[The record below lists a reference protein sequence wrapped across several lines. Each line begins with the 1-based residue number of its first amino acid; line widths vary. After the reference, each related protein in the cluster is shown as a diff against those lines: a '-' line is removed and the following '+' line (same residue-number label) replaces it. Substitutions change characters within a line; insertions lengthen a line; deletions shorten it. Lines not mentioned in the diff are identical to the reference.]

1 MKNFKCNY
9 ATRPSEFVDVN
20 IVAWTVLTAL
30 DMDSENMDK
39 VIESCSDEKS
49 MYSWRNSIV
58 ACDGDEAIGCIV
70 CYAGDKYETLR
81 QYTWGNLWRDI
92 DEDFIKN
99 TPAETHPGEFY
110 LDSMAIRPEYRGK
123 GIGELLIEA
132 AISKGRELGYKK
144 FSLLVDVEKP
154 RLKTYYE
161 TIGFCESG
169 KMMFFGHQYD
179 IMRYVEKD

>member
-1 MKNFKCNY
+1 MNTTLKEANINN
-9 ATRPSEFVDVN
+9 VDA
-20 IVAWTVLTAL
+20 VAWTVLTAL
-30 DMDSENMDK
+30 DMDTSDMNR
-39 VIESCSDEKS
+39 VIESCLDEKS

-92 DEDFIKN
+92 DEDFIKK

-154 RLKTYYE
+154 RLKAYYE